1 MVYAND
7 GLTLVYDTPDAPA
20 PQGIQTQISDI
31 SVTAILKPPSPA
43 NIVNILYRVNGS
55 LIHNLRAVEEHTDY
69 RQSAQYFRATFPT
82 FAFGQSVD
90 YAVSGTCAGRRVP
103 ESKVAIELPHSF
115 RTANSKEARTSQA
128 IRPNQ
133 TQPHGHGE
141 KNSRFQ
147 VATEFLA
154 RFSIRIQPPR
164 IVGPTP
170 EGIRVTWNA
179 ATGTVVGPR
188 LSAKV
193 LQGADWMQIRTDGV
207 GNIDVRALLETGEG
221 VRIMSVYSGVMEF
234 GENGYQNFLTN
245 KLPKP
250 LRAWTTQRFLTTN
263 STYMW
268 LNRLQCISVGEVFLD
283 DLNYI
288 YDVYALK

>member
-1 MVYAND
+1 MVHVND
-7 GLTLVYDTPDAPA
+7 GLTLVYDTPDAPV
-20 PQGIQTQISDI
+20 PQGVQTQTGDI
-31 SVTAILKPPSPA
+31 SLTAILKPPSPG
-43 NIVNILYRVNGS
+43 NVVTIRYRVNGGP
-55 LIHNLRAVEEHTDY
+55 IYNLRAVEGHTDY
-69 RQSAQYFRATFPT
+69 KQNAQHFRATFPT
-82 FAFGQSVD
+82 FTLGQSVD
-90 YAVSGTCAGRRVP
+90 YAVAGSCVGRRVP
-103 ESKVAIELPHSF
+103 DLVVASELPHSF
-115 RTANSKEARTSQA
+115 CMANPKEASPQQA
-128 IRPNQ
+128 ERPLQ
-133 TQPHGHGE
+133 AKPHGE
-141 KNSRFQ
+141 EPPRFQ

-154 RFSIRIQPPR
+154 RFSIRIEPPR

-221 VRIMSVYSGVMEF
+221 VRIMSVYSGAMEF
-234 GENGYQNFLTN
+234 GEDGYQNFLAN

-250 LRAWTTQRFLTTN
+250 LRAWTTQRFLTTD
-263 STYMW
+263 STYTW

-288 YDVYALK
+288 YDVYTLK